1 MTYKMIVLD
10 LDDTL
15 LTSDL
20 TISVRTKE
28 ALLAAQAKGVRVVLA
43 SGRPTGAMK
52 RYAKE
57 LELEAHGGF
66 LISFN
71 GAVITECAGMRQHFR
86 KSLSRAHMREI
97 HDHAR
102 HHGVSILGYHQDRII
117 TPEENPY
124 TEVESTLTGL
134 DVEQVDDF
142 SDRITEESIKVIVVD
157 EPERLKAV
165 AEAMRPHV
173 EGRVNMV
180 FSKPF
185 FLEFT
190 DLGIDKRHSLSLLCE
205 RLEILPSEVIAMGDG
220 DNDKGML
227 EFAGFAVAMEN
238 GRDSVKA
245 IADHVTAHHDADGVG
260 VAIERFVL
268 GI

>member
-20 TISVRTKE
+20 TISVRTKD

-52 RYAKE
+52 RFALE
-57 LELEAHGGF
+57 LELETHGGF

-71 GAVITECAGMRQHFR
+71 GAVITECAGMHQHFR

-102 HHGVSILGYHQDRII
+102 KHGVSILGYHQDRII
-117 TPEENPY
+117 TPQENPY

-134 DVEQVDDF
+134 SVDQVDDF
-142 SDRITEESIKVIVVD
+142 PDRITEESIKVIVVD
-157 EPERLKAV
+157 EPERLKVV

-190 DLGIDKRHSLSLLCE
+190 DLGIDKRHSLALLCE
-205 RLEILPSEVIAMGDG
+205 KLEILPSEVIAMGDG

-238 GRDSVKA
+238 ARDSVKA
-245 IADHVTAHHDADGVG
+245 IADHVTTHHDADGVG
-260 VAIERFVL
+260 LAVEKFVL
-268 GI
+268 S

>member
-1 MTYKMIVLD
+1 MTYTLIVLD

-20 TISVRTKE
+20 AISARTKD
-28 ALLAAQAKGVRVVLA
+28 ALLKAQHNGARVVLA

-52 RYAKE
+52 RYA
-57 LELEAHGGF
+57 LELGLERHGGF

-71 GAVITECAGMRQHFR
+71 GAVVTDCTNLHQIFR
-86 KSLSRAHMREI
+86 KSLSVAHMREI

-102 HHGVSILGYHQDRII
+102 RHGVSILGYHEDRII
-117 TPEENPY
+117 TPRENPY

-142 SDRITEESIKVIVVD
+142 PERITENSIKVIVVD
-157 EPERLKAV
+157 DPERLQAV
-165 AEAMRPHV
+165 AESFRPHA
-173 EGRVNMV
+173 EGRMNMV

-190 DLGIDKRHSLSLLCE
+190 DLGIDKRHSLALLCE
-205 RLEILPSEVIAMGDG
+205 RLKIPPAQVMAVGDSF
-220 DNDKGML
+220 NDMGML
-227 EFAGFAVAMEN
+227 EFAGLAVAMGN
-238 GRDSVKA
+238 ARDEVKA
-245 IADHVTAHHDADGVG
+245 IADHITASHDQDGVALA
-260 VAIERFVL
+260 VERFIL
-268 GI
+268 SE